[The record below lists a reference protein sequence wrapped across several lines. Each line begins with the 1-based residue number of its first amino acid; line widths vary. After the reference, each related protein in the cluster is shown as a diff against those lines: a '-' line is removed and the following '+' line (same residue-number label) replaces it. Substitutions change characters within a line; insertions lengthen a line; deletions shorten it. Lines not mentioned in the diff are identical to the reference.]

1 MKYIKLLLCLC
12 LLYTPFAFA
21 VELPP
26 NNSWSWKHHE
36 KMREQARL
44 KARLVKQINES
55 GSSKTISAI
64 VETKPTASKV
74 GNAMMKRITSAKG
87 NVYGALGSY
96 AVIELIE
103 AIGWVMKDGSYVKLK
118 YESDFEIPSD
128 LYDYEYRKLDG
139 VTYAPLNDVLKEFE
153 QSIAIKQGGSFYYD
167 SIRLTKVQYTDP
179 RTVTVYYDKHFCE
192 SNCSPSSD
200 YVYGDPWRTGQ
211 PATFYGRYTGTPP
224 EPTEV
229 PLTPALLGAA
239 MLGAGYSDP
248 VDPSKDSIVN
258 TDQWTGVPEAYT
270 PDDSGIGNELA
281 EELENKADNAPQTP
295 DGKESSLTD
304 SKYSND
310 LSSNDNAND
319 RSWQSGD
326 GTEGSTD
333 STQTT
338 DPETGTTS
346 NTGTFKL
353 PAFCDWA
360 MTMCQW
366 YDDWTSSDKVQKD
379 HMTKTEEH
387 QTEEKSFWED
397 VKDWFD
403 WTKEPVDEEPETE
416 EEEPDTQGI
425 FDRTFDT
432 AFSLS
437 KECPP
442 DIPFS
447 LETEFFSGSWNISMN
462 WLCIIFTFLG
472 YPLVFLSHCVGLWI
486 LYEAV
491 VQREIKW

>member
-21 VELPP
+21 VDLPP

-55 GSSKTISAI
+55 GSSKTITAI
-64 VETKPTASKV
+64 VETKPTPSKV
-74 GNAMMKRITSAKG
+74 GGAMLKRISHVAKTPG
-87 NVYGALGSY
+87 VQLIGVL
-96 AVIELIE
+96 AVTELLE
-103 AIGWVMKDGSYVKLK
+103 GIGWVMKEGTYVKQIPK
-118 YESDFEIPSD
+118 NQPFECSVDNLNFGDCNTILSQ
-128 LYDYEYRKLDG
+128 EYKTTATLSSSQI
-139 VTYAPLNDVLKEFE
+139 T
-153 QSIAIKQGGSFYYD
+153 
-167 SIRLTKVQYTDP
+167 QYTKLITDAP
-179 RTVTVYYDKHFCE
+179 TRIHTFGSTPVP
-192 SNCSPSSD
+192 CSPAKVGSCTSD
-200 YVYGDPWRTGQ
+200 SVIY
-211 PATFYGRYTGTPP
+211 ATFYLRKANSTEYTD
-224 EPTEV
+224 V
-229 PLTPALLGAA
+229 PLTAPTLGAI
-239 MLGAGYSDP
+239 MLGSGY
-248 VDPSKDSIVN
+248 VDPAGDTSAENTVN
-258 TDQWTGVPEAYT
+258 DGDWTSVPEAYT

-281 EELENKADNAPQTP
+281 EELESKADNSPQTT

-326 GTEGSTD
+326 GTEATGD
-333 STQTT
+333 STTTT
-338 DPETGTTS
+338 DPETGNTSTTS
-346 NTGTFKL
+346 TLKI
-353 PAFCDWA
+353 PPFCEYA
-360 MTMCQW
+360 MTMCEW
-366 YDDWTSSDKVQKD
+366 FGLWKESDQVQKD